1 MIVYPERLPRPTL
14 RDLSY
19 AQADN
24 VLKTK
29 MASGYTRLRRVSL
42 NPPTVKQAVYRIH
55 KSQAAIFEGF
65 IRHALDDGARS
76 FRDKVHTPLGFRE
89 HTVRFITN
97 PLSRRKPIS
106 RLYWEYSAEVEIED
120 FATMTAIET
129 LDAVMY
135 PHTYE
140 EFVQAIDMSTYYT
153 ESWK

>member
-1 MIVYPERLPRPTL
+1 MIVYPDVLPRPTL

-19 AQADN
+19 SQTNN

-29 MASGYTRLRRVSL
+29 MASGYTRLRQVSL
-42 NPPTVKQAVYRIH
+42 CPPTIKQATYKVH
-55 KSQAAIFEGF
+55 KNKAAMFEGF
-65 IRHALDDGARS
+65 IRHALNDGTRS
-76 FRDKVHTPLGFRE
+76 FRDKVHTPLGFKD

-97 PLSRRKPIS
+97 PLNNRKPIS
-106 RLYWEYSAEVEIED
+106 RLYWEYSGEIEIEN
-120 FATMTAIET
+120 FATMTATET

-140 EFVQAIDMSTYYT
+140 EFVRAIDMSMYYT